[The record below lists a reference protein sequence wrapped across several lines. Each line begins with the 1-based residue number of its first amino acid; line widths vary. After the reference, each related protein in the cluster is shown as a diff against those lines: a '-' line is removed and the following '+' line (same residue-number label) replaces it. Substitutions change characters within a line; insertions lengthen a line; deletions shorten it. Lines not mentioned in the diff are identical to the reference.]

1 MLRNWVDA
9 YEEFGVSPCYHEIM
23 FNYFH
28 LVEIRKG
35 FGSISKEK
43 RREPKTGDGNKPE
56 HVTVLWFL
64 GLMCKDLHFF
74 NFFSRNYTF

>member
-1 MLRNWVDA
+1 
-9 YEEFGVSPCYHEIM
+9 M
-23 FNYFH
+23 FNYIH

-35 FGSISKEK
+35 FGSMSMEK

-74 NFFSRNYTF
+74 DIVPRN